1 MFSVGFF
8 APQDLQITL
17 ELFLRGSLFFQGLT
31 VCMSTILDFL
41 AIQKMSSSEKMMSAI
56 AMIIEMITGL
66 DNIRVNCITKNTCK

>member
-1 MFSVGFF
+1 
-8 APQDLQITL
+8 
-17 ELFLRGSLFFQGLT
+17 
-31 VCMSTILDFL
+31 MSTILDFL